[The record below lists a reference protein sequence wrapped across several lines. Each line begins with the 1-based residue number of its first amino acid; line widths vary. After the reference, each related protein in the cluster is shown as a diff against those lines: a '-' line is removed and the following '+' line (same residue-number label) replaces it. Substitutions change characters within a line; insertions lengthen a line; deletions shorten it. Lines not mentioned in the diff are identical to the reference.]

1 MKAKRVFRV
10 FPMLFVAAF
19 VAAPLGWA
27 QDLPKDLPRA
37 APEEVGMSSHRLA
50 RIGAWL
56 ESEVDKKK
64 IPGAVLLV
72 ARQGKVVYQEA
83 VGVQDPGTGAPM
95 AKDSIFRIYSM
106 TKPIATVAAMML
118 VEEGRLLLEAPVA
131 TYIPSFKDMK
141 VAVEKAGPAGGAPT
155 VEMEPARRPI
165 TVQDLMRHTSGLTYG
180 FFGDSPA
187 KRAYID
193 AKIGSDDVDNAE
205 FADRIAAMP
214 LGFQPGTTWDYSYS
228 TDVLGR
234 VVEVIEGK
242 PLGAV
247 LNERIFGPLAMA
259 DTAFH
264 VSDASKQARIAEAF
278 PDDRTIGTG
287 ISFYD
292 PRVQGKFESGGGGL
306 TGTAMDY
313 ARFAQMLL
321 NGGEL
326 DGKRILSPATL
337 GFMTSDHLGA
347 AISKGKLYLPG
358 AGYGFGLGFGVRTA
372 AGESPFASSVGEY
385 YWGGAGGTYF
395 WADPQQDLF
404 VVFMMQSPKNRVPYR
419 SVLRNMVYAAIVD

>member
-1 MKAKRVFRV
+1 MKSKRVLRL
-10 FPMLFVAAF
+10 FPMLFVAASL
-19 VAAPLGWA
+19 AAPLAWA
-27 QDLPKDLPRA
+27 RDLPTA
-37 APEEVGMSSHRLA
+37 SPEEVGMSAERLA
-50 RIGAWL
+50 RIGTWL
-56 ESEVDKKK
+56 ESEVERKK

-72 ARQGKVVYQEA
+72 ARQGKVVYHEA
-83 VGVQDPGTGAPM
+83 VGVQDPESGAPM

-106 TKPIATVAAMML
+106 TKPIVTVAAMML
-118 VEEGRLLLEAPVA
+118 VEEGRLLLESPVS
-131 TYIPSFKDMK
+131 THIPSFKDMK
-141 VAVEKAGPAGGAPT
+141 VAVEKADPADGAPK

-165 TVQDLMRHTSGLTYG
+165 TVHDLMRHTSGLTYG

-187 KRAYID
+187 KRAYIE
-193 AKIGSDDVDNAE
+193 ARIGSDDDLDNAG
-205 FADRIAAMP
+205 FADRIATMP
-214 LGFQPGTTWDYSYS
+214 LGFHPGTTWDYSYS

-234 VVEVIEGK
+234 VIEVIEGK

-247 LNERIFGPLAMA
+247 LEERVFRPLGMV
-259 DTAFH
+259 DTGFH
-264 VSDASKQARIAEAF
+264 VADASKHSRIAEAF

-292 PRVQGKFESGGGGL
+292 PRVQSRFESGGGGL
-306 TGTAMDY
+306 SGTAPDY
-313 ARFAQMLL
+313 ARFAQALL

-326 DGKRILSPATL
+326 DGKRLLSPATL
-337 GFMTSDHLGA
+337 AFMASDHLGA
-347 AISKGKLYLPG
+347 SISKGKLYLPG

-395 WADPQQDLF
+395 WVDPKQELF
-404 VVFMMQSPKNRVPYR
+404 AVFMMQSPKNRVPYR